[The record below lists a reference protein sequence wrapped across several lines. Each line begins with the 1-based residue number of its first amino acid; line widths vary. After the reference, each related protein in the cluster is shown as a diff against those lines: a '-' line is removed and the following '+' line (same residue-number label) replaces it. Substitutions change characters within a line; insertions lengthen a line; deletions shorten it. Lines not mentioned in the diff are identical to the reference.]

1 MLQLLFINDLTFTK
15 KQNYQ
20 LVAELIACNIGKFLT
35 SKMSVKKPMCSLRN
49 LNSDSTAGPLETGA
63 WTRSDSLM

>member
-35 SKMSVKKPMCSLRN
+35 SKMSVKKTDVLSQKF
-49 LNSDSTAGPLETGA
+49 EF
-63 WTRSDSLM
+63 